1 MHRTALAAAAAVTAA
16 LTAAAATTTATA
28 APVDMGPS
36 TSTHP
41 YILSANSRVATTS
54 ILTVGDTADNG
65 YLMAGIPDGLG
76 AFDNKDGSFT
86 LLANHEISATL
97 GSVRRHGGMGAF
109 ISRWTIDSASLKVR
123 SGEDLIARLYSATP
137 TGWTPAIGAA
147 LNLNRLC
154 SADLADQA
162 AFWRSYNRFGTQNR
176 LFLDGEEGG
185 TEGRAF
191 AHVVTGP
198 DAGSSYELSWLGKAA
213 WENVVASPA
222 SKNKTVVVGLD
233 DGQGG
238 QVYVYVGKKSR
249 VGNDVQRAGLVGG
262 TLYGVKVDG
271 VTTEVDATTLPPGTR
286 FSLVPIPGAAAMTG
300 AQLDAASVALGVTSF
315 ARPEDGSWSRA
326 EKEDFFFNT
335 TASITGVSRNWHL
348 TFDDAVD
355 VESGGEVRIA
365 VAGPPSPAG
374 GVLDAPG
381 PRMMDNLTTTKDG
394 RLLLQEDPGNQP
406 YVAGIYE
413 ATPSDDHP
421 VDPMRIMTFDP
432 ALFTPGLPGFIT
444 QDEESSGIIPA
455 PFLGRDAY
463 LLTAQVHKATDN
475 PLTVEMGQL
484 LLARIA
490 KP

>member
-1 MHRTALAAAAAVTAA
+1 
-16 LTAAAATTTATA
+16 
-28 APVDMGPS
+28 
-36 TSTHP
+36 
-41 YILSANSRVATTS
+41 
-54 ILTVGDTADNG
+54 
-65 YLMAGIPDGLG
+65 MAGIPDGLG

-137 TGWTPAIGAA
+137 TGWTPPSGRPQPQPA
-147 LNLNRLC
+147 LLRRPRRPPGRV
-154 SADLADQA
+154 LAVPQPVRHA
-162 AFWRSYNRFGTQNR
+162 EPALPRR
-176 LFLDGEEGG
+176 GG
-185 TEGRAF
+185 GRHRGRAF

-374 GVLDAPG
+374 GVLDAPVRG
-381 PRMMDNLTTTKDG
+381 
-394 RLLLQEDPGNQP
+394 
-406 YVAGIYE
+406 
-413 ATPSDDHP
+413 
-421 VDPMRIMTFDP
+421 
-432 ALFTPGLPGFIT
+432 
-444 QDEESSGIIPA
+444 
-455 PFLGRDAY
+455 
-463 LLTAQVHKATDN
+463 
-475 PLTVEMGQL
+475 
-484 LLARIA
+484 
-490 KP
+490 